1 MADKQLTGDRV
12 YTLQE
17 VADIMKLNKQTIQN
31 YVKNGTLKAT
41 KFGRVYRVTEEELK
55 RFMNTGTE
63 KKKK

>member
-17 VADIMKLNKQTIQN
+17 IADIMKLNKQTIQN
-31 YVKNGTLKAT
+31 YVKKGTLKAT

-63 KKKK
+63 KK

>member
-17 VADIMKLNKQTIQN
+17 IADIMKLNKQTIQN

-41 KFGRVYRVTEEELK
+41 KFGRVYRVTEEELR

-63 KKKK
+63 KK